1 MSFEDDILLD
11 AAARKDQ
18 DALGTIFD
26 KYSPLIYKYSLRICR
41 DVSQADDIVG
51 EVFMRLAANLQ
62 KGKLQID
69 NLKSYLYQIAY
80 HLVVDQY
87 RKEERITELEEGTIL
102 PDHSL
107 PISKT
112 VENKA
117 LMESIY
123 SALQKNLTADQQH
136 VIILR
141 FIEGF
146 SIAETA
152 EITGKTT
159 SNVKVIQSRG
169 MEKLRTALVKTEGFL
184 NEQ

>member
-1 MSFEDDILLD
+1 MSFEDDLLLD
-11 AAARKDQ
+11 AANRKDQ

-51 EVFMRLAANLQ
+51 EVFMRLVAN
-62 KGKLQID
+62 LQID
-69 NLKSYLYQIAY
+69 NLRSYLYQIAY

-117 LMESIY
+117 MMESIY

-141 FIEGF
+141 FIEGL